1 MEFNPFAKKYRKG
14 MKRVALVY
22 PNRYVG
28 GIANTGL
35 QYIYAKINE
44 MDAVCE
50 RFYSD
55 VFEGLRSVESAT
67 PLSEFDVAFF
77 SLQYEADYFK
87 AVEIL
92 KKSGFRGIKIAGGPC
107 VMENP
112 LPLLD
117 YFDAFFIGEV
127 EGKLEEIVSA
137 KSVDELSEI
146 PGIFTGKEGKVK
158 RVYSKLGKHMEREI
172 IGEGAYGRC
181 FLLEIGRGCVRRC
194 RFCIVRQIYF
204 PPRWRRK
211 EMLPEDVET
220 GKIAII
226 APSPSDHPE
235 FREILQHYVEMGK
248 EVSPSSV
255 RADTLDEE
263 LSELLKKAG
272 VSTLTIAP
280 ETASSELQDVI
291 NKGIGEEDVLNAAEL
306 ASKRFEK
313 VKLYYMVGLPGEDFE
328 DVKAIIEQASR
339 VKKLVRRVEISVNP
353 LVPKPHTPL
362 QWMPFGGKENLK
374 EGIAELKKKLGFLK
388 NEARKVGIEANVSGY
403 KEFALQTILSR
414 GDREV
419 SQILEGAN
427 YRKFEGYLEAID
439 VDSTLPWDFIDH
451 GYRKSTLL
459 KEYEKIT
466 KTL

>member
-14 MKRVALVY
+14 MKRIALVY

-55 VFEGLRSVESAT
+55 VFSGLRSVETAT
-67 PLSEFDVAFF
+67 PLSEFDMAFF
-77 SLQYEADYFK
+77 SLQYETDYFK

-92 KKSGFRGIKIAGGPC
+92 KSFKGLRIAGGPC

-112 LPLLD
+112 EPLLD

-127 EGKLEEIVSA
+127 EGYIEEIVEA
-137 KSVDELSEI
+137 GSVEEMEGL
-146 PGIFTGKEGKVK
+146 PGVYTGKEERVR

-181 FLLEIGRGCVRRC
+181 FLLEIGRGCIRRC
-194 RFCIVRQIYF
+194 RFCIVRQIYS

-211 EMLPEDVET
+211 EMLPEVDERKV
-220 GKIAII
+220 AII

-235 FREILQHYVEMGK
+235 FREILQHYIDAGK

-263 LSELLKKAG
+263 LAELLKLAG
-272 VSTLTIAP
+272 VKTLTIAP
-280 ETASSELQDVI
+280 ETASSELQDVL
-291 NKGIGEEDVLNAAEL
+291 NKGISHEDVFHAVEL
-306 ASKRFEK
+306 AERRFEK
-313 VKLYYMVGLPGEDFE
+313 VKLYYMVGLPGESFE
-328 DVKAIIEQASR
+328 DVRGIVEQAES
-339 VKKLVRRVEISVNP
+339 VKKHVRKVEISVNP
-353 LVPKPHTPL
+353 LVPKPHTPM
-362 QWMPFGGKENLK
+362 QWLPFGGREDVRRGLK
-374 EGIAELKKKLGFLK
+374 ELREKLKFIAEKG
-388 NEARKVGIEANVSGY
+388 RKAGIEVDVSGV
-403 KEFALQTILSR
+403 KEFILQTILSR
-414 GDREV
+414 GGREV
-419 SQILEGAN
+419 ARILEGSS
-427 YRKFEGYLEAID
+427 YREFEKYLKAID
-439 VDSTLPWDFIDH
+439 PASELPWDFIDH
-451 GYRKSTLL
+451 GYKKTTLL
-459 KEYEKIT
+459 REYEKIFNHSVRG
-466 KTL
+466 